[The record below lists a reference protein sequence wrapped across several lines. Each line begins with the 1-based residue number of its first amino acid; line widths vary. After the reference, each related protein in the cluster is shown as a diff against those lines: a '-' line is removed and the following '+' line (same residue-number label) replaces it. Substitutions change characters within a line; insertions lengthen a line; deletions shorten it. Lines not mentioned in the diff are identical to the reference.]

1 MRPAYLPV
9 KPAHKSPLAE
19 TTSMTIPVSALDP
32 AIRAVPLIARLID
45 DAEARGLDVRALRA
59 WLRAPFSRRR
69 RVRARIAE
77 LSARPRS
84 AQEEAE
90 LRLARLISALSVP
103 ATGDFAALHARAL
116 AAVHALEQPEAL
128 AA

>member
-1 MRPAYLPV
+1 
-9 KPAHKSPLAE
+9 
-19 TTSMTIPVSALDP
+19 MTIPVSALDP
-32 AIRAVPLIARLID
+32 AIRAVPLIALLID

-90 LRLARLISALSVP
+90 AELRLARLISALSAP
-103 ATGDFAALHARAL
+103 AAGDFAALHARAL
-116 AAVHALEQPEAL
+116 EAVHALEQPEAL